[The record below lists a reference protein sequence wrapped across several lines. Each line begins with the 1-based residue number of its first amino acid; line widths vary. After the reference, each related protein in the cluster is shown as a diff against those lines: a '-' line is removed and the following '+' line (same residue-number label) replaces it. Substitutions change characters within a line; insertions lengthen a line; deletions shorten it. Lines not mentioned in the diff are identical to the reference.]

1 VVVGVD
7 LLERLLAALVV
18 QVAVLEVMAQVLLV
32 GLHPQV
38 VKVLLAAQV
47 LTLKALAVR
56 ELEAAAVEQ
65 VLLEQ
70 MV

>member
-1 VVVGVD
+1 MEVG
-7 LLERLLAALVV
+7 LLERLLVVLVDQVVALVV
-18 QVAVLEVMAQVLLV
+18 MVQVLLV

>member
-1 VVVGVD
+1 
-7 LLERLLAALVV
+7 VV
-18 QVAVLEVMAQVLLV
+18 QVAVLGVMAQVLLV

-65 VLLEQ
+65 ALLEQ